1 MAFIIFSNYCKGL
14 TAHTTTQHGRVDIL
28 GKKEVLKLGKR
39 LKSKTHFALKE
50 ILNLME
56 YYRTHAEKVDT
67 MENTEF
73 IGVINANFKFDT
85 KILLDRIFEVFDKD
99 VFISREEWVM
109 GMNVFLLGKEKEQIK
124 NCFTVYDLREKGF
137 IAKEEMITLL
147 QNCLNLTGQEEEG
160 QDGIKV
166 NILLWTQQVNLR
178 ISF

>member
-1 MAFIIFSNYCKGL
+1 MRASQLTQPFNMAEL
-14 TAHTTTQHGRVDIL
+14 TSL
-28 GKKEVLKLGKR
+28 EKKEALKLGKR

-56 YYRTHAEKVDT
+56 YYRTHSEKLDA
-67 MENTEF
+67 MKKTEF

-99 VFISREEWVM
+99 KDGFISREEWVM

-124 NCFTVYDLREKGF
+124 YCFTVYDLTGKGF

-160 QDGIKV
+160 EDGIKV
-166 NILLWTQQVNLR
+166 SFLLWTQGVNL
-178 ISF
+178 IMSI